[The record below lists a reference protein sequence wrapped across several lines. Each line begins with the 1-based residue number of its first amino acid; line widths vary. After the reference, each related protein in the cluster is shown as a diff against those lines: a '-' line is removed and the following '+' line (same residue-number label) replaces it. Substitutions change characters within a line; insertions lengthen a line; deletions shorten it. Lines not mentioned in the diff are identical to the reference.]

1 MKIKNKVK
9 EEKLSDTI
17 LSYVVEYDTKNKSL
31 SFSKVTQLKNKT
43 ESDDADMNAV
53 CIEKASKSEITEIKR
68 ILNNLLYR

>member
-43 ESDDADMNAV
+43 EIDDEMESV
-53 CIEKASKSEITEIKR
+53 YIEKASQLEAEEIKR
-68 ILNNLLYR
+68 ILKNIL

>member
-9 EEKLSDTI
+9 EEKLSDNI

-43 ESDDADMNAV
+43 DIDDADMNAV
-53 CIEKASKSEITEIKR
+53 YIEKASQLEAEEIKR
-68 ILNNLLYR
+68 ILKNIL